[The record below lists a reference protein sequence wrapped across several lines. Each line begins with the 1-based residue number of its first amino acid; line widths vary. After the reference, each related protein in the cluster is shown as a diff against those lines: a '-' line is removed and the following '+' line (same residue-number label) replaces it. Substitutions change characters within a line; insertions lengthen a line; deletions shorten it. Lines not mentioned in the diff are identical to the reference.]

1 MLHTVDTSFKLKSNL
16 NLNLTYI
23 KKTYRY
29 MYVCVKRLLRDVK
42 IIIWVIKLVPCSN
55 YMINQPCLIS
65 TAWSSR
71 IQTYSKPKQ
80 GHGPTDGQ
88 FVHSDR
94 HSRRPNHTTTTRIT
108 WRCPLL
114 WMSSNKFFFQKNRIM
129 VVVNLHWIAIE
140 LSVIDLD
147 VEKCVDG
154 VENSR

>member
-55 YMINQPCLIS
+55 YMINQPYLIS

-71 IQTYSKPKQ
+71 IQTYE
-80 GHGPTDGQ
+80 
-88 FVHSDR
+88 FVSSTKTRTLSYRRTVR
-94 HSRRPNHTTTTRIT
+94 HRPNHTTRSIT
-108 WRCPLL
+108 WRWRLL
-114 WMSSNKFFFQKNRIM
+114 WMCLDFIFQKNRIM
-129 VVVNLHWIAIE
+129 VAVNLHWIAIE

-147 VEKCVDG
+147 GEKCVDG